1 MRKLSKILT
10 LVCFL
15 SLSTSAFAD
24 QQCEDEEVK
33 MGEFKKSVWEH
44 SISQSIQSEL
54 VNQLAKKDDLF
65 EKLSPEIKFDITPF
79 IDFEFQ
85 LTRAVKSHLPVPS
98 NNTIST
104 DDLFKYKINNKLR
117 IQFEGEA
124 DAGVLFSNGIAGVHL
139 THSTERLSQAE
150 MSNCELYSKV
160 INKNTKKGNQL
171 VEAVC
176 TKRHESMFKKYYDKT
191 IDFFSSKIG
200 AVFNRFADSE
210 KNVIWAEDP
219 LSALKLHSMLGLPL
233 DPEVF
238 YENNTNIAIGDIVEH
253 TTFYSITPLGVKLD
267 IFKFMT
273 PSYGYQFRF
282 FRTLS
287 FKKVYGNKVLV
298 DITDT
303 MISGGSLESFKINPK
318 LFGLLKLN
326 FGKHGQGKFDQ
337 KSLTQSFEVNLLD
350 KKGESFFNKLLLAAY
365 APKLSLH
372 KKTILVS
379 TNGYESGVK
388 AFEPVFKD
396 GYGKENKLV
405 LQIPGF
411 IKMDYRSHEKIEKVE
426 REEQSYLKGD
436 KLYRRNFK
444 NKFEMDLWLFKI
456 RKADRKYQ
464 CQMKLEINNDDEN
477 FEALNIECN
486 YADKYASNEKVHKM
500 RESLLI
506 SMNGNIPAADREALE
521 NLRADDRIK
530 ISMHTNLSF
539 SKRELTRIRNTNDTE
554 IYAEISKMIFGETA
568 ENIFAP
574 KYHEI
579 WQRIKTDRNSSHSMK
594 GASIFKQCHK
604 LLKAYSITDEKE
616 EIYEKMDGIVGRNK
630 GLKSNSSR
638 LCHNAFRTAKRLYNG
653 IRAVKDGFES
663 VDNVEEFLDIY
674 RGIDY
679 AGLVQ
684 NLFVR
689 LAGGFGKD
697 KVRFNYFVNS
707 HALEEPLIQTN
718 GINYT
723 ANIPDF
729 NKSISEDMEALDF
742 PRLKKIGYFYNEC
755 RKDELKV
762 LVGLDFPLDR
772 ESNLSFLLDIK
783 KFSVA
788 NDYFVSRSRINIKDG
803 KLIDDKHYEFT
814 IKLPEI
820 HSWKNPHNAYLKLV
834 NNEDYS
840 VSKET
845 KTFVQSDSD
854 KFGQNGNQ

>member
-1 MRKLSKILT
+1 MRNLSKFLT

-15 SLSTSAFAD
+15 SLSSAVLAGL
-24 QQCEDEEVK
+24 QCEDVEVK
-33 MGEFKKSVWEH
+33 VGEFKKSIWDH

-85 LTRAVKSHLPVPS
+85 LTRAVKSHLPIPTDF
-98 NNTIST
+98 TISE

-124 DAGVLFSNGIAGVHL
+124 DAGLLFSNGIAGVHL

-176 TKRHESMFKKYYDKT
+176 TKRHESMFKRYYEKT
-191 IDFFSSKIG
+191 INFFSSKIG
-200 AVFNRFADSE
+200 SVFNRFADSE
-210 KNVIWAEDP
+210 KNIIWAEDP

-253 TTFYSITPLGVKLD
+253 TTFYSIIPLGVKLD

-298 DITDT
+298 DISDT
-303 MISGGSLESFKINPK
+303 MISGGSIETFKINPK

-326 FGKHGQGKFDQ
+326 FGKHGTGKFDQ
-337 KSLTQSFEVNLLD
+337 KSLTQSFEIDLLD
-350 KKGESFFNKLLLAAY
+350 KKGERFFKKLLLAAY

-372 KKTILVS
+372 KKTVLVS
-379 TNGYESGVK
+379 TAGYESGVK

-411 IKMDYRSHEKIEKVE
+411 LKMDFRSHEKIEKVE
-426 REEQSYLKGD
+426 MGEQSYLKGD

-444 NKFEMDLWLFKI
+444 NKIEMDLWLFKI
-456 RKADRKYQ
+456 RKADRRYQ
-464 CQMKLEINNDDEN
+464 CQMKLEVNNDDED

-486 YADKYASNEKVHKM
+486 YSDKYASNEKISKM
-500 RESLLI
+500 KESLLI
-506 SMNGNIPAADREALE
+506 SMNGHIPPADQEALN
-521 NLRADDRIK
+521 NLKTDDRMK

-539 SKRELTRIRNTNDTE
+539 SKRELTKIRNANDKE
-554 IYAEISKMIFGETA
+554 IYAHISKMIFGENA

-574 KYHEI
+574 KYHKV
-579 WQRIKTDRNSSHSMK
+579 WKQIKSDRNSSQSMK

-604 LLKAYSITDEKE
+604 LLKHYAITE
-616 EIYEKMDGIVGRNK
+616 ERDDTYKKMDGIVGRNK
-630 GLKSNSSR
+630 GLKSSSSR

-697 KVRFNYFVNS
+697 NVRFNYFVNS
-707 HALEEPLIQTN
+707 HALEEPLVQTN
-718 GINYT
+718 GVNYS
-723 ANIPDF
+723 ANIPEF
-729 NKSISEDMEALDF
+729 NKSISEDMEALDY
-742 PRLKKIGYFYNEC
+742 PRFKKIGYFYNEC
-755 RKDELKV
+755 YQDELKV
-762 LVGLDFPLDR
+762 LVGLDFPLKKG
-772 ESNLSFLLDIK
+772 SKLSFLLDLK

-788 NDYFVSRSRINIKDG
+788 NDYFVSRTRVNIKDSE
-803 KLIDDKHYEFT
+803 KIDDKLYKFT
-814 IKLPEI
+814 IKLPAA
-820 HSWKNPHNAYLKLV
+820 HSWENPHNAYLKLV
-834 NNEDYS
+834 NDEDYS

-845 KTFVQSDSD
+845 KTFVQSDHPD
-854 KFGQNGNQ
+854 FK